1 MYFGRHKETGDYTFY
16 SISGFLEDETKI
28 SDEEYEEFIRSGCG
42 YIIKGDDGKPKYIQK
57 LCDPSIEYRLQERM
71 YLHRNTDDDFAKY
84 SRNIR
89 LGIDV
94 EYSQSVLNYID
105 QYNQQVSETVNQEGF
120 PQEVVYPEYKIPE
133 KPINT

>member
-1 MYFGRHKETGDYTFY
+1 MEDIKKQEIIHFIV
-16 SISGFLEDETKI
+16 SQAFLKMKQK
-28 SDEEYEEFIRSGCG
+28 SPMKNMKNL
-42 YIIKGDDGKPKYIQK
+42 KGDDGKPTYIQK

-94 EYSQSVLNYID
+94 EYSQSALNYID

-120 PQEVVYPEYKIPE
+120 PQEVVYPEYKLPE